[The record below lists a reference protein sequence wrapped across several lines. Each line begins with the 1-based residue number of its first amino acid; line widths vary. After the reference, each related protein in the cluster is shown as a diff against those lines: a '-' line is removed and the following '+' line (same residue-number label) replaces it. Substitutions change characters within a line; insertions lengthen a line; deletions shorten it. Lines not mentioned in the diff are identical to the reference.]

1 MPNAHAAHLRVV
13 NNIRMQRAC
22 RFSMKKVTINSI
34 VEHSNS
40 QRTFV
45 GDTVKIGGFN
55 YSSEPSSASSNK
67 NNSLGQQLAIGS
79 GKLKPALMNHR
90 SNTLAS
96 SSNTT
101 PYRNIALMM
110 NNPNV
115 MDASGNSSDIDF
127 KIFQFKKQQAELNR
141 NQLESDLKENH
152 PYFDKVICEG
162 F

>member
-1 MPNAHAAHLRVV
+1 
-13 NNIRMQRAC
+13 
-22 RFSMKKVTINSI
+22 MKKVTINSI

-55 YSSEPSSASSNK
+55 YSSEPSSASNK
-67 NNSLGQQLAIGS
+67 NNLGQPLAVGS
-79 GKLKPALMNHR
+79 GKLKPALMSHR
-90 SNTLAS
+90 SNALATS
-96 SSNTT
+96 SSVT

-115 MDASGNSSDIDF
+115 MDASGPSSDIDF

-152 PYFDKVICEG
+152 PYFDKVLVKFNYFKLEEILAT
-162 F
+162 